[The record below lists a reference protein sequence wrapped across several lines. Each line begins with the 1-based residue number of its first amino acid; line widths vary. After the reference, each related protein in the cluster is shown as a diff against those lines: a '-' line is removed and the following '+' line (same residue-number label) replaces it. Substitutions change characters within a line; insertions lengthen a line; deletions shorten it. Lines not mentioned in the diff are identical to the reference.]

1 MRLTDVYFRIYLNS
15 FTQLTTLFPHR
26 LIKSKLVEIQN
37 KITIARNI
45 SDDTFRGLDA
55 TLNIFNQIWKKREE
69 VRRQKAIEEESLYV
83 NK

>member
-1 MRLTDVYFRIYLNS
+1 MKTTYQYFDCHFYPNQSYLFS
-15 FTQLTTLFPHR
+15 YR
-26 LIKSKLVEIQN
+26 LIKSKLVEIRN

-45 SDDTFRGLDA
+45 SNDTFRGLDA

-69 VRRQKAIEEESLYV
+69 VRRKKAIEEESLYV